1 MWPSDPLL
9 LYTPMGYMRYSAVMA
24 SAADSTGPD
33 DDRQRVLRQ
42 LDRMVAAGRV
52 TAQEAER
59 LRGAPDP
66 AAFEAALGEI
76 RARHAGA
83 DLDAAV
89 AAGQL
94 TRAEADD
101 LQHRIGQ
108 GDHPRGLRGQLRRWT
123 GHRRPPGGHQSPS
136 DHQPPESR

>member
-1 MWPSDPLL
+1 
-9 LYTPMGYMRYSAVMA
+9 MGYSAVMT
-24 SAADSTGPD
+24 SAADSTGPGGD
-33 DDRQRVLRQ
+33 QQRVLRQ

-59 LRGAPDP
+59 LRGAPDA
-66 AAFEAALGEI
+66 AAFEAVMGEI

-108 GDHPRGLRGQLRRWT
+108 GDHPRGLRGQLRRWA
-123 GHRRPPGGHQSPS
+123 GHRRPPGGHQSPEG
-136 DHQPPESR
+136 HQPPESR